1 MAYRNYTAD
10 GTYWTV
16 RKRGKVYWV
25 ARIDNSSGYY
35 RWVEV
40 WGGYENAG
48 SAGGAAAQLAYLQ
61 AKRDAAAQLRG
72 TLHEALEQIGLG
84 PMPTPAPVKPDPSQ
98 IAPVAD
104 GESDDED

>member
-16 RKRGKVYWV
+16 RKRGKVFWV
-25 ARIDNSSGYY
+25 ARIDNSGGNYH
-35 RWVEV
+35 WVEV

-61 AKRDAAAQLRG
+61 AKRDAASQLRG
-72 TLHEALEQIGLG
+72 TLHDALEQIGLG

-98 IAPVAD
+98 INAVDHPEAD
-104 GESDDED
+104 EE

>member
-16 RKRGKVYWV
+16 RKQGKVFWV
-25 ARIDNSSGYY
+25 ARIDNSKGNYE
-35 RWVEV
+35 WVEV

-61 AKRDAAAQLRG
+61 AKRDAAESLRG
-72 TLHEALEQIGLG
+72 TLHQALEEIGLG
-84 PMPTPAPVKPDPSQ
+84 PMPTPAPVKPDV
-98 IAPVAD
+98 APLPAALD
-104 GESDDED
+104 GGEDD

>member
-1 MAYRNYTAD
+1 MAYRNYTAN

-16 RKRGKVYWV
+16 RKRGHVYWV
-25 ARIDNSSGYY
+25 ARIDNSDADYK
-35 RWVEV
+35 WVEV

-61 AKRDAAAQLRG
+61 AKRDAATQLRG

-84 PMPTPAPVKPDPSQ
+84 PMPTPAPVKPDSSQ
-98 IAPVAD
+98 LAAPGLD
-104 GESDDED
+104 EPDDEE